1 MLTATARRWVFPAPP
16 DPVRVDRIARELRL
30 PAALS
35 RLLVHRGF
43 GEPDLAR
50 EFLRPHAGHIHP
62 PLEMAGMAE
71 AVERIVRAIRAG
83 ETILVH
89 GDYDVDGIC
98 ATAVFVRAL
107 RRMGAKAEPFV
118 PHRIQD
124 GYDLSEAGI
133 REAQRVGAA
142 LILTGD
148 CGVVAHEAV
157 RRACSVGID
166 VIVTDHHT
174 PGPTLPEC
182 VAVVDPNRPDCPYP
196 DKSLAGVGVAWK
208 VCCAVADAVGW
219 PREKL
224 NAYLD
229 LVAVATVADL
239 APLTGENRALVRW
252 GLRVLPETPN
262 PGLRALLRTT
272 GLAGK
277 EVSAA
282 QVGYVLAPRINAVGR
297 MGEALEGVRLLLTDD
312 EREAERIAISLE
324 AENRARQAV
333 DGETLREAMED
344 LERWFDPD
352 RHWGVVL
359 AQEGWHPGVIGIV
372 ASRVVER
379 IHRPTVMIALNGRED
394 GKGSARSIPG
404 FHLHEAMTACSE
416 HLVRFGGHRM
426 AAGCSI
432 RPERVAGFRE
442 AFDAHAHAVLRPEQL
457 IPEVRI
463 DLEVELHH
471 ADDALAR
478 MLRHAGPFGMG
489 NATPVFATRG
499 VGVAGPPKVV
509 GERHLKLTLASH
521 GRTIDAIG
529 FGMADRG
536 GEPWLDGGPVDVAYK
551 LEENH
556 YNGRTSIQAKLVDLR
571 PAE

>member
-16 DPVRVDRIARELRL
+16 DPVRVDRISRELRL

-62 PLEMAGMAE
+62 PLEMAGMVE

-182 VAVVDPNRPDCPYP
+182 VAVVDPNRSDCPYP

>member
-1 MLTATARRWVFPAPP
+1 MLTAAARRWVFPPSP
-16 DPVRVDRIARELRL
+16 DPARVDRISRELRL
-30 PAALS
+30 PPALCK
-35 RLLVHRGF
+35 LLVHRGF
-43 GEPDLAR
+43 GEPAAAR
-50 EFLRPHAGHIHP
+50 DFLRPHAGQLHP
-62 PLEMAGMAE
+62 PLAMAGMAD
-71 AVERIVRAIRAG
+71 AVERIVRAIRGG

-98 ATAVFVRAL
+98 STAVFVRAL
-107 RRMGAKAEPFV
+107 GKMGALAVPFV

-133 REAQRVGAA
+133 REAVRVGAK

-148 CGVVAHEAV
+148 CGVMAHAAV
-157 RRACSVGID
+157 RRACELGID

-174 PGPTLPEC
+174 PASTLPDC
-182 VAVVDPNRPDCPYP
+182 VAVVDPNRPDCAYP

-208 VCCAVADAVGW
+208 VCCAVADAVGY

-272 GLAGK
+272 GLMGR

-282 QVGYVLAPRINAVGR
+282 QVGFVLAPRINAVGR
-297 MGEALEGVRLLLTDD
+297 MGEAREGVRLLLTDD
-312 EREAERIAISLE
+312 EREAEAIAVSLE
-324 AENRARQAV
+324 AENRARQAADV
-333 DGETLREAMED
+333 ETLRQAMD
-344 LERWFDPD
+344 GLERWFDPD
-352 RHWGVVL
+352 RHWGIVL
-359 AQEGWHPGVIGIV
+359 AADGWHPGVIGIV

-379 IHRPTVMIALNGRED
+379 IHRPTVMIALSGRED

-404 FHLHEAMTACSE
+404 FHLYEAMRACSE
-416 HLVRFGGHRM
+416 HLTRFGGHRM

-432 RPERVAGFRE
+432 RPENVDAFRD
-442 AFDAHAHAVLRPEQL
+442 AFDAYAHGVLRPEQL
-457 IPEVRI
+457 VPEVRI

-471 ADDALAR
+471 ADDSLAR
-478 MLRHAGPFGMG
+478 MLRHAGPFGAS
-489 NATPVFATRG
+489 NPTPVFATRR
-499 VGVAGPPKVV
+499 VATAGPPKVV
-509 GERHLKLTLASH
+509 GDRHLKLTLAAH
-521 GRTIDAIG
+521 GRTMDAIG
-529 FGMADRG
+529 FGMAERG
-536 GEPWLDGGPVDVAYK
+536 TEPWLDGGPLDVAFK

>member
-442 AFDAHAHAVLRPEQL
+442 AFDARAHAVLRPEQL